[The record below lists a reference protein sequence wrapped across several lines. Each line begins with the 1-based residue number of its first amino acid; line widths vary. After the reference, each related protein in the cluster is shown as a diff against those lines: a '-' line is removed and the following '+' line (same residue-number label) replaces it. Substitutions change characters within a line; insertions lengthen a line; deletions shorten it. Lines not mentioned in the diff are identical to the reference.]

1 MLKAGESIPNATVW
15 MAPREPVTCA
25 NLAAGRHALFV
36 FFLFA
41 WSST

>member
-1 MLKAGESIPNATVW
+1 MLGVGEPIPDATVW
-15 MAPREPVTCA
+15 LAPREQTT
-25 NLAAGRHALFV
+25 LAELVDDAPALFV

>member
-1 MLKAGESIPNATVW
+1 MLEIGERVPAARVW
-15 MAPREPVTCA
+15 LAPREPTTISDLVEDA
-25 NLAAGRHALFV
+25 PALFL

>member
-1 MLKAGESIPNATVW
+1 LLTVGDQIPEATVW
-15 MAPREPVTCA
+15 LAPREPTTTMALVEEA
-25 NLAAGRHALFV
+25 PALFL

>member
-1 MLKAGESIPNATVW
+1 VLGPGSQVPDATVW
-15 MAPREPVTCA
+15 LAPRESTRIPSLVDKA
-25 NLAAGRHALFV
+25 PALFL

>member
-1 MLKAGESIPNATVW
+1 VLAPGDQIPEATVW
-15 MAPREPVTCA
+15 LAPREPTTMTELVGDA
-25 NLAAGRHALFV
+25 PALFV

>member
-1 MLKAGESIPNATVW
+1 VLGVGETIPAATVW
-15 MAPREPVTCA
+15 LAPRESATVA
-25 NLAAGRHALFV
+25 DLVRDRSAIFF

>member
-1 MLKAGESIPNATVW
+1 MLEPGEQVPDATVW
-15 MAPREPVTCA
+15 MAPREPATISALVEDA
-25 NLAAGRHALFV
+25 PALFL

>member
-1 MLKAGESIPNATVW
+1 VLSRGEPVPQATVW
-15 MAPREPVTCA
+15 LAPREPASCA
-25 NLAAGRHALFV
+25 NLVAGRSALFL

>member
-1 MLKAGESIPNATVW
+1 LLGPGDRVPDARVW
-15 MAPREPVTCA
+15 LAPREPASCL
-25 NLAAGRHALFV
+25 NLVAGRSALFV

>member
-1 MLKAGESIPNATVW
+1 VLGVGDTVPAATVW
-15 MAPREPVTCA
+15 LAPRESATVA
-25 NLAAGRHALFV
+25 DLVQDRSALFF

>member
-1 MLKAGESIPNATVW
+1 MINFRFHLVSLV
-15 MAPREPVTCA
+15 
-25 NLAAGRHALFV
+25 AGRSALFL

>member
-1 MLKAGESIPNATVW
+1 VLATGDRVPEATVW
-15 MAPREPVTCA
+15 LAPRESATVA
-25 NLAAGRHALFV
+25 ELVQDRSALFF

>member
-1 MLKAGESIPNATVW
+1 VLAPGQRIPDATVW
-15 MAPREPVTCA
+15 LAPREPTTMNQLVEDA
-25 NLAAGRHALFV
+25 PALFL

>member
-1 MLKAGESIPNATVW
+1 MIARGEALPDATVW
-15 MAPREPVTCA
+15 LAPREQTT
-25 NLAAGRHALFV
+25 LAELVDDAPGLFV